1 MGFYSLLWCIVS
13 PVDIRSA
20 KQIGRLLRSSREAQS
35 ANLNHLSKRCGLS
48 VAQLVHIENG
58 NLFAFESDLEKMMGY
73 SNVYAEALNI
83 DANALSKDL
92 SFSQPAEAPLPV
104 NNNIPRFLLK
114 SNQKV

>member
-1 MGFYSLLWCIVS
+1 MSL
-13 PVDIRSA
+13 VDIRSA

-58 NLFAFESDLEKMMGY
+58 NLFAFEKDLQKMMGY
-73 SNVYAEALNI
+73 SNVYAAALNI

-104 NNNIPRFLLK
+104 NSNIPRFLLK

>member
-1 MGFYSLLWCIVS
+1 MSL
-13 PVDIRSA
+13 VDIRSA

-35 ANLNHLSKRCGLS
+35 ANLNLLSKRCGLS

-73 SNVYAEALNI
+73 SNFYAEALNI